1 MDSDSLTAEEE
12 NAVLR
17 AQVMNLMGKL
27 EVAEN
32 FIPQIALD
40 LSSLRKLTVQATDGG
55 IVARISMTHHMNLG
69 S

>member
-1 MDSDSLTAEEE
+1 MDSDTLTAEEE

-27 EVAEN
+27 QVVEN
-32 FIPQIALD
+32 FIPQITLD
-40 LSSLRKLTVQATDGG
+40 LSSLRKLTVEATDGG
-55 IVARISMTHHMNLG
+55 IVARLRVTHHMDMG